1 MLVLYGKGAYEWV
14 ACWLRICL
22 VLDYCYFSVQ
32 GLVDLMDEYGD
43 WWGGGGNLAVVIDIG
58 SDWVM
63 TGVALLGWWR
73 HW

>member
-1 MLVLYGKGAYEWV
+1 MVIGG
-14 ACWLRICL
+14 
-22 VLDYCYFSVQ
+22 
-32 GLVDLMDEYGD
+32 
-43 WWGGGGNLAVVIDIG
+43 GGGGNLAVVIDIG